1 MALAVAE
8 AATHTVGR
16 LAAGGWRLAAGGWRL
31 ATGDWRRKP
40 SGCLSH
46 SEMHPEG
53 FRYLP
58 ASVFV
63 SGALVLW

>member
-8 AATHTVGR
+8 AATHTVG
-16 LAAGGWRLAAGGWRL
+16 RLAAGGWRL

-63 SGALVLW
+63 SRALVLW